1 MIPIKKIEKEVLA
14 YLDENLSAD
23 LYYHNV
29 AHTKYVYSKAGHI
42 GTKEGV
48 SKKNI
53 YLLQVAALF
62 HDIGFVHS
70 REEHEQQSCLMA
82 TKWLKKYGFSR
93 EQIALIKG
101 MIRATKLPQN
111 PKTHLEEIIADA
123 DLCYLG
129 TTHFPTGG
137 HALYKE
143 LKVEDKKL
151 TLKKWNKIQK
161 AFLSEHHF
169 HTKFCQRY
177 YEFRKQ
183 KNLLSIE

>member
-1 MIPIKKIEKEVLA
+1 MIAIEKIYKEVIA
-14 YLDENLSAD
+14 YLKENLSPD

-29 AHTKYVYSKAGHI
+29 AHTKYVYRKAKHI
-42 GTKEGV
+42 ATKEGV

-53 YLLQVAALF
+53 YYLQVAALF

-70 REEHEQQSCLMA
+70 TKDHEKQGCIIA
-82 TKWLKKYGFSR
+82 TKWLKKYGFSKDKI
-93 EQIALIKG
+93 ELIKG

-111 PKTHLEEIIADA
+111 PQNHLEEIIADA

-129 TTHFPTGG
+129 TTHFPKGG
-137 HALYKE
+137 QALYKE
-143 LKVEDKKL
+143 LKVQQKDL
-151 TLKKWNKIQK
+151 TPQKWNKIQIE
-161 AFLSEHHF
+161 FLSNHKF

-183 KNLLSIE
+183 KNLSTLL